1 MKWCWQQLEFV
12 ISIYVQS
19 LRSEVCRWGKNLCWK
34 FKLKGQLC
42 VYNSK
47 SLWRFTALRRKS
59 SLVCWI
65 FPYSHSVYCASIWSL
80 FKWWVL
86 LQDLTKARQT
96 PEPAVSAQWKAAP
109 PTSQLGTTI
118 TAASVS
124 FESLKCLYGFRVFC
138 SIKTVCCRTE
148 WLLSVF

>member
-1 MKWCWQQLEFV
+1 MVLTTVGICYFHLRPVLEEW
-12 ISIYVQS
+12 SVQM
-19 LRSEVCRWGKNLCWK
+19 RE
-34 FKLKGQLC
+34 
-42 VYNSK
+42 K
-47 SLWRFTALRRKS
+47 SLLKFQIKRPTVCLQFQNFMAVHSPEKKVS

-96 PEPAVSAQWKAAP
+96 PEPAVSTRWKAVP
-109 PTSQLGTTI
+109 PTWQLGTI